1 MIVVADLQL
10 EEQAE
15 SLEALAAKSDAQ
27 FLHFRPW
34 IIRIERDI
42 RVHLELPFSR
52 TVTDE
57 LRRII
62 TVFVEFIAEDL
73 AVAPGAGRRP
83 VTAPTKL
90 KQLQETG
97 ERILADLGP
106 YAQLADHYY
115 DDRVRRERLSRPSSE
130 VSAEIDAIAEK
141 AKDLWERIV
150 KYLNDLSQ
158 IIRETS
164 AHDEAPR

>member
-1 MIVVADLQL
+1 VILVADLQL

-15 SLEALAAKSDAQ
+15 SLEALAAKSDVQ

-34 IIRIERDI
+34 IARIERDI

-52 TVTDE
+52 AVTDE

-73 AVAPGAGRRP
+73 AVAPGTGRRP
-83 VTAPTKL
+83 VTAPAKL
-90 KQLQETG
+90 KQLQKTG
-97 ERILADLGP
+97 EKILADLGP

-115 DDRVRRERLSRPSSE
+115 DDRVKRERLSRPSNE
-130 VSAEIDAIAEK
+130 VSAEIDAITEK

-150 KYLNDLSQ
+150 EYLNDLSQ
-158 IIRETS
+158 VIKETS
-164 AHDEAPR
+164 AHDEAPG